1 VSALN
6 GSAVMFRRYRG
17 GNALKIESPLSGAV
31 FLAQLQVLL
40 QPALDFTLRF
50 LIQKL
55 AFR

>member
-31 FLAQLQVLL
+31 FLAQLQVFL